1 LHRLDVIMREIGR
14 QGQGAP
20 VVVAGPFR
28 SVQRS
33 GAVSRFASFS
43 TASVNS
49 APGRCSFVSLLVFL
63 IAIITFCNFTILLSN
78 LLATFLFELPVLQV
92 IAADFRRLLINFV

>member
-1 LHRLDVIMREIGR
+1 MREIGR

-33 GAVSRFASFS
+33 GRCGVGELNERAGDP
-43 TASVNS
+43 
-49 APGRCSFVSLLVFL
+49 APGVSAV
-63 IAIITFCNFTILLSN
+63 
-78 LLATFLFELPVLQV
+78 V
-92 IAADFRRLLINFV
+92 IAGGRELLDAPIGLLERFVAIAL

>member
-1 LHRLDVIMREIGR
+1 V
-14 QGQGAP
+14 
-20 VVVAGPFR
+20 
-28 SVQRS
+28 
-33 GAVSRFASFS
+33 
-43 TASVNS
+43 
-49 APGRCSFVSLLVFL
+49 PGRCSFVSLLVFL